1 MDPLWIMISI
11 PFTALLVIA
20 GTKQFKKYKKASE
33 EAHAEEQESNKQG
46 K

>member
-11 PFTALLVIA
+11 PFTALLVVA
-20 GTKQFKKYKKASE
+20 GVNQFKKYKKASE
-33 EAHAEEQESNKQG
+33 EADAEEQNLNKHD